1 MLKKFKLFSRVRT
14 NILEHPKLTH
24 NKLKK
29 RKWAKLRN
37 STPQRSSEYGTLL
50 EAKQLLRAFY
60 GNCSEKQFSTLYKKA
75 KLTKGNTLVNFLK
88 LMESRLD
95 TVLFR
100 LRFANTFETVRQ
112 YIAHKHIKIN
122 GKEVNSSS
130 YILNSGDLIS
140 VTEQSHE
147 YIKKEILY
155 SFEQYLNLDK
165 NPDELKD
172 MDIDDLHAKYKLLL
186 APDHLDVNYNTL
198 EGIFIHSPQINHII
212 YPTKVDLQSV
222 IQYYEYHRKI

>member
-37 STPQRSSEYGTLL
+37 LTPQKSSEYGTLL

-100 LRFANTFETVRQ
+100 SRFGNTFETVRQ
-112 YIAHKHIKIN
+112 YITHKHIKVN
-122 GKEVNSSS
+122 GKEVNSPS
-130 YILNSGDLIS
+130 YLLNSGDIIS
-140 VTEQSHE
+140 VVPQSHE
-147 YIKKEILY
+147 YISKEVLC
-155 SFEQYLNLDK
+155 SFQQYLNSSK
-165 NPDELKD
+165 HSEEVQN
-172 MDIDDLHAKYKLLL
+172 IDDIHNKYKLLFV
-186 APDHLDVNYNTL
+186 PDHLDVNYNTL
-198 EGIFIHSPQINHII
+198 EGIFIHSPQIDHII
-212 YPTKVDLQSV
+212 YPTRIDLQSV